1 MRKINKYKIYKV
13 SGVCLKKFPL
23 RILKFRRPKW
33 NNLQKLL
40 KTNLIASRSFKQNKS
55 FFGKKKIKSSLIN
68 SFLIKTDLKRW
79 ARIKSYYKT
88 GFKYKN
94 VLQNI
99 FDCSIKFNFFK
110 KKSKNLSLKKDY
122 ILNYLVYPNF
132 RMDILLWNLNF
143 FSSSFQARQVIN
155 NHDIL
160 LNGKK
165 VKANVFVTKGDII
178 TFKNTTL
185 EGFEYNKIV
194 ERISKDKKFLTFVE
208 IDYYTKTIII
218 LKDYKELSLEDLYL
232 LVTEYLNLK
241 NFSYNL

>member
-1 MRKINKYKIYKV
+1 MSLPKIDLPIQE
-13 SGVCLKKFPL
+13 
-23 RILKFRRPKW
+23 I
-33 NNLQKLL
+33 KLPS
-40 KTNLIASRSFKQNKS
+40 T
-55 FFGKKKIKSSLIN
+55 GKKIK
-68 SFLIKTDLKRW
+68 
-79 ARIKSYYKT
+79 
-88 GFKYKN
+88 
-94 VLQNI
+94 
-99 FDCSIKFNFFK
+99 
-110 KKSKNLSLKKDY
+110 
-122 ILNYLVYPNF
+122 F
-132 RMDILLWNLNF
+132 RPFTVKEEKILLVAQEIEEPDAELMA
-143 FSSSFQARQVIN
+143 ARQVIN

-178 TFKNTTL
+178 TFKDTIV